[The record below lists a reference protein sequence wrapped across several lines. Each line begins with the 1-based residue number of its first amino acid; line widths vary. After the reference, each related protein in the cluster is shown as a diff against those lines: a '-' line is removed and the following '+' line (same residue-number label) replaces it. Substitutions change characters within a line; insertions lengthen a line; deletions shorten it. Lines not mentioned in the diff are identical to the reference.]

1 MKHEL
6 EKEVDELKKS
16 LVSGLLNWK
25 KIAIQNRF
33 L

>member
-16 LVSGLLNWK
+16 LVSSLLNWK
-25 KIAIQNRF
+25 TIKNRF